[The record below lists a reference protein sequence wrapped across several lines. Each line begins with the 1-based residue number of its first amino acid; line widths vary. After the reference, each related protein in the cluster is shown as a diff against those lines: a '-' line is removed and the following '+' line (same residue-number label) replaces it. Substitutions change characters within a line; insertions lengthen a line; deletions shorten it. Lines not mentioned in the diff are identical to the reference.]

1 VEDRIAVFAGSSFR
15 RTVLAEALAECGLP
29 AVKVAPGDPP
39 PLARAVILDLTAA
52 TPEAADHAVR
62 RSLNV
67 GPVLVVGTAADLEA
81 LEAGV
86 RAGAAD
92 LAVNPDPRELETR
105 VRLMLLGQDRPVGRH
120 AGASAPTRQGAGRTR
135 VLVIEDDRD
144 TRELLA
150 ELLGEEHEVMGA
162 ADAES
167 GLERAR
173 REAPDVILMDV
184 FLPGMN
190 GFDAAR
196 ALLENPH
203 TASIPLLFLSAEAD
217 EKARV
222 QGLELGAADFVV
234 KPFSS
239 KELLARVDK
248 ALRAAKQGEHL
259 RALAET
265 DALTGLPNFRALLA
279 RLDEEIKRAE
289 RYLHPL
295 SVVMVDL
302 DDLKAINDRFGH
314 ATGNRAITALG
325 QAIAAQLR
333 ETDFA
338 SRYGGDEFV
347 LLLPHAVSAQAT
359 GLAERLRAAMR
370 EIRVDGSDLPIRG
383 SFGVASLR
391 AGHLVT
397 PDQLLRAADAAL
409 YRAKREGRDRIRVA
423 EPEDLPQQRPVE
435 AAWRG

>member
-1 VEDRIAVFAGSSFR
+1 VAERIAVVAGSSFR
-15 RTVLAEALAECGLP
+15 RTLLADALAECGLP
-29 AVKVAPGDPP
+29 SVKLAPDDPIVR
-39 PLARAVILDLTAA
+39 ARAVILDLTAG
-52 TPEAADHAVR
+52 TPELAEHAVR
-62 RSLNV
+62 RSATM
-67 GPVLVVGTAADLEA
+67 GPVLVVGTGADLSA

-86 RAGAAD
+86 RAGATD
-92 LAVNPDPRELETR
+92 LAVDPAPAELAM
-105 VRLMLLGQDRPVGRH
+105 RLRLLARARSIGVQQ
-120 AGASAPTRQGAGRTR
+120 GASIASRPAGGRTR
-135 VLVIEDDRD
+135 VLVVEDDRD
-144 TRELLA
+144 TRELLC
-150 ELLGEEHEVMGA
+150 ELLSEEHEVFGA
-162 ADAES
+162 PDAEE

-173 REAPDVILMDV
+173 REAPDVILMDL

-190 GFDAAR
+190 GFEAAR
-196 ALLENPH
+196 ALQEDSR
-203 TASIPLLFLSAEAD
+203 TATIPVLFLSAEAD

-239 KELLARVDK
+239 VELLARVDK

-289 RYLHPL
+289 RYHHPL
-295 SVVMVDL
+295 STVMLDL
-302 DDLKAINDRFGH
+302 DDLKGINDRLGH
-314 ATGNRAITALG
+314 AAGNRAIISLG

-338 SRYGGDEFV
+338 ARYGGDEFV
-347 LLLPHAVSAQAT
+347 LVLPHAVSAQAA
-359 GLAERLRAAMR
+359 GLAERLRTAMR
-370 EIRVDGSDLPIRG
+370 SIRLDEEGTTIRG

-391 AGHLVT
+391 AGIGAT

-409 YRAKREGRDRIRVA
+409 YRAKREGRDRIRIA
-423 EPEDLPQQRPVE
+423 EPDDLPQQRPAE